1 MGSTCHA
8 VNIHYIF
15 STRDREP
22 LITHDLEPR
31 VWSFIGGILRN
42 NKMRAL
48 AIGGTADHI
57 HMLAVLPTTM
67 SVSKG
72 IQLVKGGSSKWIND
86 TFVHLRGFRWQ
97 EGYAAFSVG
106 VSQVPK
112 TIAYIGTQEEH
123 HGRKSF
129 KEEFLAFLEKHRID
143 YDERYIWR

>member
-22 LITHDLEPR
+22 LITHDLQPR
-31 VWSFIGGILRN
+31 FWSFIGGILRN

-57 HMLAVLPTTM
+57 HIVASLPTTI

-72 IQLVKGGSSKWIND
+72 IQLAKGASSKWINY
-86 TFVHLRGFRWQ
+86 TFFHTFGGSDGKKGMQLSASVFPRYPRPSITSKTKRSAIGESHSRRNSSL
-97 EGYAAFSVG
+97 FST
-106 VSQVPK
+106 K
-112 TIAYIGTQEEH
+112 T
-123 HGRKSF
+123 K
-129 KEEFLAFLEKHRID
+129 
-143 YDERYIWR
+143 